1 MIRIDDNKNKNE
13 QFNVKMRIEPI
24 SFILQNIFIPIYT

>member
-1 MIRIDDNKNKNE
+1 MIRIDDIKIRMN
-13 QFNVKMRIEPI
+13 NVKMRIEPI